1 MTEIEKFN
9 QECNERVSS
18 HAKDE
23 MLQKSVKNF
32 SNETLRVGY
41 SYNFNWLGR
50 PIIQYPQDMIALQ
63 EIIWEVKPDM
73 IIETGIAHGGSLI
86 FSASM
91 LTLLEACEEIE
102 NGKVL
107 GIDIDIREHNRKAI
121 EAYPMNKKIT
131 MYQGSSIDEEMIQ
144 KVHEFAKKGKKILII
159 LDSNH
164 SHEHA
169 LEELR
174 AYAPLV
180 TIGSYCIVGDT
191 GIEDIEQD
199 LIIDRNWG

>member
-1 MTEIEKFN
+1 MNEIEKFN
-9 QECNERVSS
+9 NEKKENICKQS
-18 HAKDE
+18 DYTQ
-23 MLQKSVKNF
+23 LGINFIKNT
-32 SNETLRVGY
+32 SQTKY
-41 SYNFNWLGR
+41 SYNFSWLGR